1 MADKP
6 IETTFAVYRA
16 LMGFADQKKPFTA
29 SELRKKLGYD
39 ENSSEANRMH
49 ATVNARKRDG
59 IICVVSE
66 GRKRNQS
73 LQVRL
78 DRKKDLHRL
87 MDKAR
92 RRENGSERSNASDAT
107 LTTPKRVVYLEDRIE
122 VLERVDPLR
131 EQELDQVVTEKLD
144 PIVSEL
150 ASLNEEL
157 ASLNEEL
164 AALKLEVRHLVEL
177 WS

>member
-1 MADKP
+1 MADKL
-6 IETTFAVYRA
+6 IETTYAVYRA
-16 LMGFADQKKPFTA
+16 LRDFADQKKTFTA

-39 ENSSEANRMH
+39 ENSSEAKRMH

-73 LQVRL
+73 LQVKL
-78 DRKKDLHRL
+78 DREMDLHRL

-92 RRENGSERSNASDAT
+92 RRVNGPERSHTSEAT

-122 VLERVDPLR
+122 GLERGEARR
-131 EQELDQVVTEKLD
+131 EQKLDQVV
-144 PIVSEL
+144 S
-150 ASLNEEL
+150 
-157 ASLNEEL
+157 EL
-164 AALKLEVRHLVEL
+164 AALKEEVRHLVEL